1 METFKDNPV
10 SQPSKP
16 NRKINRLLLITVWLL
31 SIALAVAA
39 TIACLLF
46 VNKEETTILSEALG
60 IIRSNFYF
68 YEKEND
74 TLVDGA
80 IAGMTNALDDT
91 YSRYYTAEE
100 YAELTKSN
108 SGYYTGIGIVLQQKE
123 IGQFEILQVYA
134 GTPAEEA
141 GLRIGDCVT
150 ELNGVKAEGLDLGT
164 FLNSMH
170 AEDGGQNE
178 MTVLRDGAE
187 LSFTVIAR
195 EIYAPTVTYRMQT
208 DSIGYLHLS
217 GFHGDCVTEVKE
229 AIEELREQGMQSL
242 IFDVRDNPGGS
253 LYDVCDIADLF
264 LPKGLV
270 ITSLRSRTDR
280 QKDYKT
286 EKEGYTFPM
295 VLLINENSASA
306 SELLSGALQDHNRAH
321 LIGTRTFGKGIVQ
334 SYFPVA
340 GTGGYIKITTEA
352 YYTPSGVC
360 IQGEGIEPDESVEN
374 PENARLYVTANI
386 PLELDLQLQ
395 KAIAYLSA
403 NAVA

>member
-1 METFKDNPV
+1 METLQSNSV
-10 SQPSKP
+10 SEKKQPKRL
-16 NRKINRLLLITVWLL
+16 NRVLLGVVWGL
-31 SIALAVAA
+31 SILLTAVVTVAV
-39 TIACLLF
+39 LLF
-46 VNKEETTILSEALG
+46 SGKEETTILREAME

-68 YEKEND
+68 YEKESD

-80 IAGMTNALDDT
+80 IAGMTKSLNDT
-91 YSRYYTAEE
+91 YSQYYSAEE

-108 SGYYTGIGIVLQQKE
+108 SGYYTGIGIVLQQQDV
-123 IGQFEILQVYA
+123 GQFEIIQVYA

-141 GLRIGDCVT
+141 GLLSGDRVT
-150 ELNGVKAEGLDLGT
+150 ELNGVKADGLDLGT
-164 FLNSMH
+164 FLNAMH
-170 AEDGGQNE
+170 AEDGGRNE
-178 MTVLRDGAE
+178 MIVLRDGTE
-187 LSFTVIAR
+187 LSFTVTAR

-208 DSIGYLHLS
+208 DSIGYLHLN

-229 AIEELREQGMQSL
+229 AIEALREQGMQSL

-286 EKEGYTFPM
+286 EQEGYVFPM
-295 VLLINENSASA
+295 VLLVNENSASA
-306 SELLSGALQDHNRAH
+306 SELLSGALRDHNRAH

-360 IQGEGIEPDESVEN
+360 IQGEGIEPDETVEN
-374 PENARLYVTANI
+374 PENARMYAAANI
-386 PLELDLQLQ
+386 PLELNLQLQ
-395 KAIAYLSA
+395 KAIAYLSE
-403 NAVA
+403 NAPA